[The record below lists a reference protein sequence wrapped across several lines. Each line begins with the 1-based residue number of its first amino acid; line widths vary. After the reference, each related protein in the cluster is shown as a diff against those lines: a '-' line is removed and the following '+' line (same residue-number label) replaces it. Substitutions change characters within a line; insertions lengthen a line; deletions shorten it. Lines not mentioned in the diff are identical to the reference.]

1 MTRQEYKEQAAET
14 VKRLIDR
21 HAAATQLFNEMHEQ
35 GSHDNATYF
44 RKKMEKYKK
53 EILEYI

>member
-1 MTRQEYKEQAAET
+1 MTKQEYREQAAET

-21 HAAATQLFNEMHEQ
+21 HAAAVQLFNETHNNGET
-35 GSHDNATYF
+35 DNATYF
-44 RKKMEKYKK
+44 RKKMEQYKN